1 MCVVWCGWSPNR
13 FHIKS
18 LEQRLLTRLG
28 HWQSRKRGV
37 RAGGKQ
43 KNNSRAANHSTW
55 HQRSA
60 AGRCSC
66 AISTIKSETRA
77 ARRTHATE
85 TRAQCG
91 IVIISDRGVVWCGV
105 VWCAARVCGA
115 VQCRIRESA
124 NRSQRRA
131 TRHIQAQRSRGN
143 TRGSQSLNNACT
155 PAPHVPAAG
164 SAAAAM
170 ARGKGLQF
178 SFGRRAYLFQM
189 SDTLQR
195 RSHHTPRACLRFDKY
210 VCAGRDVPCC
220 LLEISASTG
229 GNSNPNSLH
238 HSITHTLVHDMQTH
252 PHHMAGTERAP
263 PQGRR
268 DRQGGLCVNVQRKS
282 RIRHGTAACDTW

>member
-1 MCVVWCGWSPNR
+1 MQCHVAPHVWCGVWMVAVSFSRQIPQAVIVDATWTFAVTQSMQCHVAPHR
-13 FHIKS
+13 CGVVWMVAAESLHIKS

-91 IVIISDRGVVWCGV
+91 IVIISDWGVVWCGV
-105 VWCAARVCGA
+105 W
-115 VQCRIRESA
+115 
-124 NRSQRRA
+124 
-131 TRHIQAQRSRGN
+131 RG
-143 TRGSQSLNNACT
+143 
-155 PAPHVPAAG
+155 PAAG

-170 ARGKGLQF
+170 A
-178 SFGRRAYLFQM
+178 
-189 SDTLQR
+189 D
-195 RSHHTPRACLRFDKY
+195 
-210 VCAGRDVPCC
+210 
-220 LLEISASTG
+220 
-229 GNSNPNSLH
+229 GN
-238 HSITHTLVHDMQTH
+238 
-252 PHHMAGTERAP
+252 G
-263 PQGRR
+263 
-268 DRQGGLCVNVQRKS
+268 
-282 RIRHGTAACDTW
+282 